1 MLPFLKKFSSHF
13 SFNHICTPFG
23 SLGIP
28 VDPDNYKQTTTN
40 NNTGQAA
47 TTTTLDDDDNVETRP
62 MAPSKPPRIF
72 SATSLDLDANS
83 RTDCQLEQGQEV
95 DVQESERR
103 SRISK
108 ENESGADAFNV
119 ENVEADAHGSHDG
132 ERVLKQ
138 HKKKKRKKSS
148 KDQLFRPD
156 TDEAEHVYAVI
167 GKKKKKKSKKKKSKD
182 HEEPIYEV
190 IKHVDDIENAVTN
203 EDHIANEIIQPK
215 QEIKQPNSEFK
226 SVTAV
231 ENKLMDYNK
240 IGQQLSTDPQDN
252 AGAGKKTEEYVAIY
266 SKKIK
271 KDQRVL
277 DKSEDTKDKNIDPNK
292 EISDHKPSLNPLASA
307 KKPKKDK
314 KDVSKPLNPKAMIK
328 KERNK
333 PLDQPVIRDEA
344 ATMIKE
350 HAVINEM
357 PNFRMAPASTAN
369 VPGTRTSTATSADT
383 MIIDKDGAQI
393 KNQVLVIRRESSIKA
408 DKADNEATDED
419 LIEDLNLFSDDYVE
433 PPKPKVRTSVSTTKT
448 VLPKK
453 NSPKKKSQ
461 QIESGKLTEEEE
473 GILIQAEKDK
483 ADEAE
488 RVKQVELDKQEKQ
501 KQARLARKSEEEARL
516 AKTKELKIEKNLKAK
531 ATTEALEAER
541 PTTEDLRA
549 QLKAMTKNSI
559 VQTRVVDDLVIDED
573 DDLLPI
579 RHRKSSRLSISSSSS
594 TLSQED
600 QEPPTPTNIEE
611 DKSGLVMDYST
622 VPGMC
627 MI

>member
-1 MLPFLKKFSSHF
+1 
-13 SFNHICTPFG
+13 
-23 SLGIP
+23 
-28 VDPDNYKQTTTN
+28 
-40 NNTGQAA
+40 
-47 TTTTLDDDDNVETRP
+47 
-62 MAPSKPPRIF
+62 
-72 SATSLDLDANS
+72 
-83 RTDCQLEQGQEV
+83 
-95 DVQESERR
+95 
-103 SRISK
+103 
-108 ENESGADAFNV
+108 
-119 ENVEADAHGSHDG
+119 
-132 ERVLKQ
+132 
-138 HKKKKRKKSS
+138 
-148 KDQLFRPD
+148 
-156 TDEAEHVYAVI
+156 
-167 GKKKKKKSKKKKSKD
+167 
-182 HEEPIYEV
+182 
-190 IKHVDDIENAVTN
+190 
-203 EDHIANEIIQPK
+203 
-215 QEIKQPNSEFK
+215 
-226 SVTAV
+226 
-231 ENKLMDYNK
+231 
-240 IGQQLSTDPQDN
+240 
-252 AGAGKKTEEYVAIY
+252 
-266 SKKIK
+266 
-271 KDQRVL
+271 
-277 DKSEDTKDKNIDPNK
+277 
-292 EISDHKPSLNPLASA
+292 
-307 KKPKKDK
+307 
-314 KDVSKPLNPKAMIK
+314 
-328 KERNK
+328 
-333 PLDQPVIRDEA
+333 
-344 ATMIKE
+344 
-350 HAVINEM
+350 
-357 PNFRMAPASTAN
+357 
-369 VPGTRTSTATSADT
+369 
-383 MIIDKDGAQI
+383 
-393 KNQVLVIRRESSIKA
+393 VIRRESSIKA